1 MSLTHEQRLAVE
13 AGEGTIVLTAAAGS
27 GKTRVLTQRYLRLV
41 TAGGISPSQAAAITF
56 TRKAAAELKRRI
68 VAELAALG
76 LDDLAQEA
84 ETGPIQ
90 TIDSFC
96 QKLLRENSRA
106 AGVDPEFQTAPEAT
120 KQSAADEAV
129 SQGLTRLMARDAEAR
144 TALVELSSSIGL
156 TSLLE
161 NGGLA
166 MNAVRSAD
174 DRGPLWPAAAAAAS
188 YEAAVAAGLVAA
200 SGVSVAP
207 GFATV
212 HEAASLVHSALQQ
225 DRRARGSLSIRRER
239 ILADQQSA
247 ALGRHF
253 LAWGL
258 IAADLF
264 EAELDRQG
272 LMDHAMVDSRL
283 IRLLEGS
290 PAAAH
295 RLKSQYKAVLVDEAQ
310 DINPRQARIIKAIQ
324 GASTLLV
331 GDPQQSIYRFR
342 GADREVFV
350 QEAQRSSRLS
360 LSVNFR
366 SRPGIIEFINAC
378 FSGIWP
384 TEFAPMSPAEA
395 PVAIDELFGSAMPG
409 EASDGVEIW
418 RCASTGKGAESACAV
433 AGAAHLVQQE
443 GVSPGSIVILTRS
456 HASADAVVSGLRGRG
471 LPVRQTGGRN
481 FYKRMETIDVANA
494 LEALSD
500 PRSRTAWLAM
510 LLSPV
515 VGLSLDAVVR
525 LDEQASLMEALK
537 EPLDNEQDELRRQEA
552 MRWLPDLAARSGR
565 LAAWEVLG
573 EIIAQSGFIPRL
585 ARQPNGLR
593 RIANIRKLV
602 QVAAAAP
609 DMGPMDFSHSVRM
622 LKVRSSEG
630 DADSRQDDEEALQ
643 VMTIHASKGLEFP
656 VVILPDLGAETWSKN
671 TLVRARAG
679 LPLPICQP
687 PGERALAADWLGQ
700 LEQQAEGRERERL
713 IYVAMTRAQERL
725 CLVAPASTRAAQGPL
740 ADRVRAISL
749 STEPVGAL
757 VREFPASPGSLSE

>member
-1 MSLTHEQRLAVE
+1 MSLTHEQRMAVE
-13 AGEGTIVLTAAAGS
+13 AGEGTLVLTAAAGS

-41 TAGGISPSQAAAITF
+41 TEGGIPPSQAAAITF
-56 TRKAAAELKRRI
+56 TRKSAAELKRRI
-68 VAELAALG
+68 VAELSAMG
-76 LDDLAQEA
+76 LEDLAQQA

-96 QKLLRENSRA
+96 QRLLRENSRA

-129 SQGLTRLMARDAEAR
+129 SQGLTRLMARDAAAR
-144 TALVELSSSIGL
+144 SELVELSSDIGL
-156 TSLLE
+156 TLLLE
-161 NGGLA
+161 NGGKA
-166 MNAVRSAD
+166 MEAVRTAD
-174 DRGPLWPAAAAAAS
+174 DRAPLWPAAASKEAYERAVGAGLAAAS
-188 YEAAVAAGLVAA
+188 GAEIEPSFA
-200 SGVSVAP
+200 S
-207 GFATV
+207 V
-212 HEAASLVHSALQQ
+212 HEAAAMVHAALQQ

-239 ILADQQSA
+239 IIADEKSA
-247 ALGRHF
+247 ELGRLF

-258 IAADLF
+258 EAADLF
-264 EAELDRQG
+264 EAALDRQG

-290 PAAAH
+290 PAAAR
-295 RLKSQYKAVLVDEAQ
+295 RLQSQYLAVLVDEAQ

-324 GASTLLV
+324 GASTMLV

-350 QEAQRSSRLS
+350 REALESSRLS

-366 SRPGIIEFINAC
+366 SRPGIIEFINAS

-384 TEFAPMSPAEA
+384 TEFAPMAPAGA
-395 PVAIDELFGSAMPG
+395 PLDMDELFGSAMPG
-409 EASDGVEIW
+409 GGEGVEIW
-418 RCASTGKGAESACAV
+418 RCAGSGKGAESACAV
-433 AGAAHLVQQE
+433 AGAAHLALRE
-443 GVSPGSIVILTRS
+443 GVPPGDIVLLTQT
-456 HASADAVVSGLRGRG
+456 HASGDALVAGLRSRG
-471 LPVRQTGGRN
+471 LPVRQSGGKN

-525 LDEQASLMEALK
+525 LDEQPSLMEALE
-537 EPLDNEQDELRRQEA
+537 EPLPDEEDEARRQEA
-552 MRWLPDLAARSGR
+552 MRWLPELAARSGR

-609 DMGPMDFSHSVRM
+609 DMGPQAFSHSVRM
-622 LKVRSSEG
+622 LKVRSNEG
-630 DADSRQDDEEALQ
+630 DADSRQGDEEAVQ

-656 VVILPDLGAETWSKN
+656 VVVLPELSTNPWLKN
-671 TLVRARAG
+671 TLVRSRAG
-679 LPLPICQP
+679 LPLPLCQP
-687 PGERALAADWLGQ
+687 PGERALAPDWLGQ
-700 LEQQAEGRERERL
+700 LEHQADGRERERL
-713 IYVAMTRAQERL
+713 IYVAMTRAKERL
-725 CLVAPASTRAAQGPL
+725 CLVAPVSSRKAQGPL
-740 ADRVRAISL
+740 ADRVRALSL
-749 STEPVGAL
+749 SSDAVGAL
-757 VREFPASPGSLSE
+757 VREFPAAPGSLPE